1 MYISTLA
8 TIILAA
14 SPMISAVNYRGYTS
28 TTSCSGSSFG
38 CSDGGAVC
46 CGSLPAGYGYSAQFD
61 NLPAG
66 SQGQGYTG
74 GCGNFVFA
82 VYGSGTHLP
91 SHSPFMSHASWTPL
105 FSSSHVLPHPFKH
118 PHLTPNFPRHR
129 PRTPE
134 SNENC
139 SPHFFSYPDAEG
151 KMRDVKVDDA
161 EHAAVLADLYKNRN
175 FSALEKVEEYKH

>member
-1 MYISTLA
+1 MHISTLA
-8 TIILAA
+8 AIILAA

-28 TTSCSGSSFG
+28 TTSCGGSSFG

-74 GCGNFVFA
+74 GCSSFVFA
-82 VYGSGTHLP
+82 VYGTRCWNGGGQRVTHLNWF
-91 SHSPFMSHASWTPL
+91 HSAGR
-105 FSSSHVLPHPFKH
+105 VK
-118 PHLTPNFPRHR
+118 PRA
-129 PRTPE
+129 PE
-134 SNENC
+134 NTENC

-151 KMRDVKVDDA
+151 KMREVKVDDA
-161 EHAAVLADLYKNRN
+161 EHAVVLADLYKNRN
-175 FSALEKVEEYKH
+175 FSALEKVEECKCLFPPKSE